1 MMKTYNVFKTFDSK
15 ASPPKSPTADT
26 SQVQLEAVSGGA
38 NEMPQGE
45 MNETMAMSGFFQSMG
60 KSFRQSFDAG
70 VQVNRHRSLYAQQ
83 QHNKEQQHNTSAF
96 TSVHPFIS

>member
-1 MMKTYNVFKTFDSK
+1 MGNVFKTFDSK

-45 MNETMAMSGFFQSMG
+45 MNETMAMSGFFQSMANP
-60 KSFRQSFDAG
+60 SA
-70 VQVNRHRSLYAQQ
+70 SLLMRASRPSRPSR
-83 QHNKEQQHNTSAF
+83 T
-96 TSVHPFIS
+96 